1 MPCAALTACCLSLC
15 ARLPYGA
22 LAHVCYAGS
31 RYKALV
37 ESIKDKECS
46 ASDVVGAD
54 EISSVV
60 SRWTGIPLE
69 RLPQT
74 GILHMF

>member
-1 MPCAALTACCLSLC
+1 M
-15 ARLPYGA
+15 
-22 LAHVCYAGS
+22 AHVCYAGS

-74 GILHMF
+74 GILHMFKKTGGGEGRGEDWRIVLRAT